1 MVRSAV
7 RLAVPPAATAL
18 TERFAAIRAA
28 LGVPAEFPP
37 EVLDAA
43 AVAADAG
50 TSVAADAPAAAAEPA
65 GLTDLTDLPF
75 VTVDPPGSMDLDQ
88 AMHLSRDGEGFL
100 VDYAIADVPA
110 FVDPAGPVAAE
121 ALRRGQ
127 TLYSPDIRTPLHPP
141 SISEDAASLLPDA
154 DRRAFVWRFALDARG
169 EVRDVDLVRATVRS
183 RRRLDYAEVQ
193 AAADGEGS
201 DAGVAG
207 LATVLQEIGVRRQAL
222 ERERGGAS
230 LPRPDQ
236 EVVADGGGFRLD
248 LRPPLPAEDWNAQL
262 SLMTGMAAAAMM
274 RKAGVGVLRT
284 LPEPDD
290 DAMGWFRRQAR
301 ALGVPWPAEVPYG
314 AFLQSLDAKQ
324 PQHLALLHA
333 ASALFRGAAYVAFEG
348 EPPPGSG
355 HAAVAAP
362 YAHVT
367 APLRRL
373 VDRYGLAVCHAVQ
386 RGEPVP
392 SWVRDGLPLLPAAM
406 AASDRV
412 AGEVERRCVNTVE
425 AALLAGRVG
434 ETFQAVVL
442 DADKDGDG
450 GQVQLLEPLV
460 LARCAGPLK
469 AGRTVEVRLLA
480 ADVEAGTVSFACVT

>member
-7 RLAVPPAATAL
+7 RLAVPPAATSL

-28 LGVPAEFPP
+28 VGVPAEFPP
-37 EVLDAA
+37 EVLAA
-43 AVAADAG
+43 AAAAAD
-50 TSVAADAPAAAAEPA
+50 TAPGGPPGAAEPA
-65 GLTDLTDLPF
+65 ALTDLTDLTDLPF
-75 VTVDPPGSMDLDQ
+75 VTVDPPGAMDLDQ
-88 AMHLSRDGEGFL
+88 AMHLARAGEGFA

-127 TLYSPDIRTPLHPP
+127 TVYSPDLRTPLHPP
-141 SISEDAASLLPDA
+141 VISEGAASLLPDA

-169 EVRDVDLVRATVRS
+169 EVRDVDLVRAAVRS
-183 RRRLDYAEVQ
+183 RRRLDYATVQ
-193 AAADGEGS
+193 AAADGGPADPELS
-201 DAGVAG
+201 AVAT
-207 LATVLQEIGVRRQAL
+207 LLREIGVRRLAL

-236 EVVADGGGFRLD
+236 EVVADSGGFRLD

-284 LPEPDD
+284 LPAPGD

-301 ALGVPWPAEVPYG
+301 ALGVAWPREVPYG
-314 AFLQSLDAKQ
+314 AFLQSLDATR

-373 VDRYGLAVCHAVQ
+373 VDRFGLAVCHAAQ

-425 AALLAGRVG
+425 AALLADRVG
-434 ETFQAVVL
+434 ETFQAVVV
-442 DADKDGDG
+442 DADRDGDG
-450 GQVQLLEPLV
+450 GQVQLLDPLV
-460 LARCAGPLK
+460 LARCAGPLQ

-480 ADVEAGTVSFACVT
+480 ADVAAGTVSFACVT

>member
-301 ALGVPWPAEVPYG
+301 NLGVPWPRDAEYG
-314 AFLQSLDAKQ
+314 AFLQTLDATQ
-324 PQHLALLHA
+324 PKHLALLHA
-333 ASALFRGAAYVAFEG
+333 AGALFRGAAYVTFEG

-355 HAAVAAP
+355 HSAVAAP

-373 VDRYGLAVCHAVQ
+373 VDRFGLVVCHAAQ
-386 RGEPVP
+386 QGEQVP
-392 SWVRDGLPLLPAAM
+392 TWVREALPLLPAAM

-425 AALLAGRVG
+425 AAVLAGRVG
-434 ETFQAVVL
+434 ETFRAVVL
-442 DADKDGDG
+442 DADKDGEG
-450 GQVQLLEPLV
+450 GQVQLLDPMV
-460 LARCAGPLK
+460 LARCAGSMK
-469 AGRTVEVRLLA
+469 AGRTVDVRLVA

>member
-1 MVRSAV
+1 VVHSAV
-7 RLAVPPAATAL
+7 RLAVPPEATSL
-18 TERFAAIRAA
+18 SERFAAIRADVG
-28 LGVPAEFPP
+28 LPAEFPP
-37 EVLDAA
+37 EVL
-43 AVAADAG
+43 
-50 TSVAADAPAAAAEPA
+50 AAAAEAVRAPGDHIATVATPA
-65 GLTDLTDLPF
+65 GPGADPVDLTDLPF
-75 VTVDPPGSMDLDQ
+75 VTVDPPGARDLDQ
-88 AMHLSRDGEGFL
+88 AMHLARRGGGYT

-127 TLYSPDIRTPLHPP
+127 TVYSPDVRTPLHPP
-141 SISEDAASLLPDA
+141 AISEDAASLLPGEV
-154 DRRAFVWRFALDARG
+154 RRAFVWRFALDARG
-169 EVRDVDLVRATVRS
+169 EVVDVDLVRATIRS
-183 RRRLDYAEVQ
+183 RRQLDYAEVQ
-193 AAADGEGS
+193 AAADREGS
-201 DAGVAG
+201 DAGVAV
-207 LATVLQEIGVRRQAL
+207 LATLLEEIGVLRIGL

-236 EVVADGGGFRLD
+236 EVVAEGDGFGLE

-274 RKAGVGVLRT
+274 RKAGIGVLRT
-284 LPEPDD
+284 LPPPDD

-301 ALGVPWPAEVPYG
+301 SLRVDWPGGLPYG
-314 AFLQSLDAKQ
+314 AFLQTLDATR
-324 PQHLALLHA
+324 PAHLALLHA

-373 VDRYGLAVCHAVQ
+373 VDRFGLVVCHAAH

-392 SWVRDGLPLLPAAM
+392 GWVRDALPLLPAAM

-412 AGEVERRCVNTVE
+412 AGEVERRCINTVE
-425 AALLAGRVG
+425 AAVLAGRVG
-434 ETFQAVVL
+434 QTFRAVVL
-442 DADKDGDG
+442 DADRDGDG
-450 GQVQLLEPLV
+450 GQVQLLEPMV

-469 AGRTVEVRLLA
+469 AGREVEVRLLA
-480 ADVEAGTVSFACVT
+480 ADVAAGTVTFACVT